1 MAAFNSE
8 YVLDGFDLTEENQ
21 RWFVMEGTSIPEL
34 GAPSLLSGLLP
45 LFYSVAASRIPLAT
59 SSRSALSGLATG

>member
-34 GAPSLLSGLLP
+34 GAPSLHSLTVPSRWGVLTLP
-45 LFYSVAASRIPLAT
+45 VQV
-59 SSRSALSGLATG
+59 